1 MRVEWAKTHARANRW
16 REEVIL
22 LTEEMRRVV
31 VYLDWK
37 ALWWETQGS
46 RRDDV
51 RADIM
56 DGLGS
61 YAHRQAD
68 LMRRLAESFA
78 ALWYPVLTAEGITIE
93 WPEYYVTYAQDHPPR
108 VRTLCRKATSKTAR
122 EGEDSVSDRSDKED
136 EDEDEES
143 GYSSP
148 DGDDA
153 DVSPYK

>member
-16 REEVIL
+16 QEEVIL

-37 ALWWETQGS
+37 ASWWRTQGS
-46 RRDDV
+46 RRDDL
-51 RADIM
+51 RADIT
-56 DGLGS
+56 DGLRA
-61 YAHRQAD
+61 YAYEQAD
-68 LMRRLAESFA
+68 LTHRLAESFA

-93 WPEYYVTYAQDHPPR
+93 WPEHYVTYAQDHPPKVHKSRR
-108 VRTLCRKATSKTAR
+108 VASSKTAR
-122 EGEDSVSDRSDKED
+122 ERDSESDGSDEEG

-148 DGDDA
+148 EGDDA